1 MTKKIFKSI
10 LIVAGTVLLAS
21 IVIIM
26 SCLYEYFSNIQKDK
40 LADEL
45 DIAASAVELY
55 GTDYLKN
62 IDSERYRITWIQADG
77 KVIYDTQAGAD
88 SMENHAD
95 RQEVKQ
101 ALAEGEGSSSRYSD
115 TLMEKTSYYA
125 RLLDDGSV
133 LRVSTTYATAGLLV
147 LGMLQPILVVLIAAL
162 VLSGILARRISKRIV
177 EPMNSIDLDRPL
189 ENDTYEEL
197 SPLLNRINQQHKEIE
212 MQMRY
217 LKQRTDEFTQ
227 ITESM
232 KEGLILLDNKGN
244 VLSINEAA
252 QNILETDSS
261 CIGHNFL
268 SIERSRSINHAIAKA
283 FEDGHSEEYAEYA
296 GREYQ
301 IDISRIESDGDIV
314 GAVLLAFDIT
324 EQQNAQ
330 RNRREFTANV
340 SHELK
345 TPLQGIIGSAE
356 LIENG
361 MVKPEDM
368 PRFIGHIRKEASR
381 LVTLIEDIIRLSQLD
396 EGRQMPSE
404 QVDLFELADEVKSVL
419 EGACEAK
426 NINMKLMGEHVCV
439 DGVKRLLY
447 EIIYNLC
454 DNAVK
459 YNNEGGIAD
468 IDISSDEK
476 NAYITVRDSGLG
488 IPQDQQQRVFERFY
502 RVDKSHSK
510 ESGGTGLGLS
520 IVKHAV
526 SYHNGTV
533 SMKSEP
539 GNGTEIRVSI
549 PLSK

>member
-26 SCLYEYFSNIQKDK
+26 GCLYEYFSNIQKDK

-252 QNILETDSS
+252 QNILETDSD
-261 CIGHNFL
+261 CIGQSFL
-268 SIERSRSINHAIAKA
+268 SIERSRNINNAIQSA
-283 FEDGHSEEYAEYA
+283 FEEGHSEIYAQY
-296 GREYQ
+296 GSREYQ
-301 IDISRIESDGDIV
+301 VDISRIESGGETV

-368 PRFIGHIRKEASR
+368 PRFTGHIRKEASR

-476 NAYITVRDSGLG
+476 NAYITVRDSGIG
-488 IPQDQQQRVFERFY
+488 IPQDQQERVFERFY

-526 SYHNGTV
+526 SYHNGTI
-533 SMKSEP
+533 SMNSEP

>member
-26 SCLYEYFSNIQKDK
+26 GCLYEYFSNIQKDK

-252 QNILETDSS
+252 QNILETDSD
-261 CIGHNFL
+261 CIGQSFL
-268 SIERSRSINHAIAKA
+268 SIERSRNINNAIQSA
-283 FEDGHSEEYAEYA
+283 FEEGHSEIYAQY
-296 GREYQ
+296 GSREYQ
-301 IDISRIESDGDIV
+301 VDISRIESGGETV

-368 PRFIGHIRKEASR
+368 SRFIGHIRKEASR

-468 IDISSDEK
+468 IDISADEK
-476 NAYITVRDSGLG
+476 NAYITVRDSGIG

-539 GNGTEIRVSI
+539 GNGTEIRVAL
-549 PLSK
+549 PLNK

>member
-26 SCLYEYFSNIQKDK
+26 GCLYEYFSNIQKDK

-217 LKQRTDEFTQ
+217 LKQKTDEFTQ

-252 QNILETDSS
+252 QNILETDSD
-261 CIGHNFL
+261 CIGQSFL
-268 SIERSRSINHAIAKA
+268 SIERSRNINNAIQSA
-283 FEDGHSEEYAEYA
+283 FEEGHSEIYAQY
-296 GREYQ
+296 GSREYQ
-301 IDISRIESDGDIV
+301 VDISRIESGGETV

-368 PRFIGHIRKEASR
+368 PRFTGHIRKEASR
-381 LVTLIEDIIRLSQLD
+381 LVTLIEDILRLSQLD

-426 NINMKLMGEHVCV
+426 HINMKLMGEHVFV

-476 NAYITVRDSGLG
+476 NAYITVRDSGIG
-488 IPQDQQQRVFERFY
+488 IPQDQQERVFERFY

>member
-26 SCLYEYFSNIQKDK
+26 GCLYEYFSNIQKDK

-62 IDSERYRITWIQADG
+62 IDSERYRITWIQTDG

-252 QNILETDSS
+252 QNILETDSD
-261 CIGHNFL
+261 CIGQSFL
-268 SIERSRSINHAIAKA
+268 SIERSRNINNAIQSA
-283 FEDGHSEEYAEYA
+283 FEEGHSEIYAQY
-296 GREYQ
+296 GSREYQ
-301 IDISRIESDGDIV
+301 VDISRIESGGETV

-368 PRFIGHIRKEASR
+368 PRFTGHIRKEASR

-404 QVDLFELADEVKSVL
+404 QVDLFELADEVRSVL

-426 NINMKLMGEHVCV
+426 NINMKLMGEHVSV

-476 NAYITVRDSGLG
+476 NAYITVRDSGIG
-488 IPQDQQQRVFERFY
+488 IPQDQQERVFERFY

-539 GNGTEIRVSI
+539 VNGTEIRVAL
-549 PLSK
+549 PLNK

>member
-1 MTKKIFKSI
+1 MTRKIFKSI
-10 LIVAGTVLLAS
+10 LIVASSVLLAS

-26 SCLYEYFSNIQKDK
+26 GCLYEYFSNIQKQQ

-45 DIAASAVELY
+45 DIAASAVQLD
-55 GTDYLKN
+55 GVKYLETV
-62 IDSERYRITWIQADG
+62 DSSRYRITWIEADG
-77 KVIYDTQAGAD
+77 EVIYDTRTGAD
-88 SMENHAD
+88 AMQNHSD
-95 RQEVKQ
+95 RKEVKE
-101 ALAEGEGSSSRYSD
+101 ALSEGEGSSYRYSD
-115 TLMEKTSYYA
+115 TFMEKTSYYA

-133 LRVSTTYATAGLLV
+133 LRISTTYATAGLLV
-147 LGMLQPILVVLIAAL
+147 LGILEPIIIVLMVAL
-162 VLSGILARRISKRIV
+162 VLSGILARRLSKRIV
-177 EPMNSIDLDRPL
+177 EPMNELDLDKPL

-197 SPLLNRINQQHKEIE
+197 SPLLNRINQQHREID
-212 MQMRY
+212 MQMKSLRQ
-217 LKQRTDEFTQ
+217 KTDEFTQ

-232 KEGLILLDNKGN
+232 KEGLVLLDSKGN
-244 VLSINEAA
+244 VLSINKAA
-252 QNILETDSS
+252 QSILGTDSS
-261 CIGHNFL
+261 SVGSDFL
-268 SIERSRSINHAIAKA
+268 SIDRSRNINSAIKTA
-283 FEDGHSEEYAEYA
+283 FEEGHSEIYAQY
-296 GREYQ
+296 GSREYQ
-301 IDISRIESDGDIV
+301 IDISRIESDGETL
-314 GAVLLAFDIT
+314 GAVILAFDIT

-368 PRFIGHIRKEASR
+368 PRFIEHIRKESSR

-396 EGRQMPSE
+396 EGSEMPHE
-404 QVDLFELADEVKSVL
+404 NVDIFDLAGEVTGVL
-419 EGACEAK
+419 EKACSSK
-426 NINMKLMGEHVCV
+426 RVNMNLTGEHVYIE
-439 DGVKRLLY
+439 GVKRLIY

-459 YNNEGGIAD
+459 YNKAGGTAD
-468 IDISSDEK
+468 IDISADEK
-476 NAYITVRDSGLG
+476 NAYITVRDTGIG
-488 IPQDQQQRVFERFY
+488 IPPDQQERVFERFY

-526 SYHNGTV
+526 SYHNGII

-539 GNGTEIRVSI
+539 GTGTEIKVSL
-549 PLSK
+549 PLGR

>member
-1 MTKKIFKSI
+1 
-10 LIVAGTVLLAS
+10 
-21 IVIIM
+21 
-26 SCLYEYFSNIQKDK
+26 
-40 LADEL
+40 
-45 DIAASAVELY
+45 
-55 GTDYLKN
+55 
-62 IDSERYRITWIQADG
+62 
-77 KVIYDTQAGAD
+77 
-88 SMENHAD
+88 MENHAD

-252 QNILETDSS
+252 QNILETDSD
-261 CIGHNFL
+261 CIGQSFL
-268 SIERSRSINHAIAKA
+268 SIERSRNINNAIQSA
-283 FEDGHSEEYAEYA
+283 FEEGHSEIYAQY
-296 GREYQ
+296 GSREYQ
-301 IDISRIESDGDIV
+301 VDISRIESGGETV

-368 PRFIGHIRKEASR
+368 PRFTGHIRKEASR

-404 QVDLFELADEVKSVL
+404 QVDLFELAGEVKSVL

-426 NINMKLMGEHVCV
+426 HINMKLMGEHVCV

-476 NAYITVRDSGLG
+476 NAYITVRDSGIG
-488 IPQDQQQRVFERFY
+488 IPQDQQERVFERFY

-539 GNGTEIRVSI
+539 GNGTEIRVAL
-549 PLSK
+549 PLNK

>member
-26 SCLYEYFSNIQKDK
+26 GCLYEYFSNIQKDK

-252 QNILETDSS
+252 QNILETDSD
-261 CIGHNFL
+261 CIGQSFL
-268 SIERSRSINHAIAKA
+268 SIERSRNINNAIQSA
-283 FEDGHSEEYAEYA
+283 FEEGHSEIYAQY
-296 GREYQ
+296 GSREYQ
-301 IDISRIESDGDIV
+301 VDISRIESGGETV

-368 PRFIGHIRKEASR
+368 PRFTGHIRKEASR
-381 LVTLIEDIIRLSQLD
+381 LVTLIEDILRLSQLD

-404 QVDLFELADEVKSVL
+404 QVDLFELAEEVRSVL

-426 NINMKLMGEHVCV
+426 HINMKLMGEHVSI

-468 IDISSDEK
+468 IDINSDEK
-476 NAYITVRDSGLG
+476 NAYITVRDSGIG
-488 IPQDQQQRVFERFY
+488 IPQDQQERVFERFY

-539 GNGTEIRVSI
+539 GNGTEIRVAL
-549 PLSK
+549 PLNK

>member
-26 SCLYEYFSNIQKDK
+26 GCLYEYFSNIQKDK

-162 VLSGILARRISKRIV
+162 VLSGMLARRISKRIV

-197 SPLLNRINQQHKEIE
+197 SPLLNRINQQHREIE

-252 QNILETDSS
+252 QNILETDSD
-261 CIGHNFL
+261 CIGQSFL
-268 SIERSRSINHAIAKA
+268 SIERSRNINNAIQSA
-283 FEDGHSEEYAEYA
+283 FEEGHSEIYAQY
-296 GREYQ
+296 GSREYQ
-301 IDISRIESDGDIV
+301 VDISRIESGGETV

-361 MVKPEDM
+361 MVKSEDM
-368 PRFIGHIRKEASR
+368 PRFTGHIRKEASR

-404 QVDLFELADEVKSVL
+404 QVDLFELAGEVKSVL

-426 NINMKLMGEHVCV
+426 NINMKLMGEHVFV

-476 NAYITVRDSGLG
+476 NAYITVRDSGIG
-488 IPQDQQQRVFERFY
+488 IPQDQQERVFERFY

-539 GNGTEIRVSI
+539 GNGTEIRVAL
-549 PLSK
+549 PLNK

>member
-1 MTKKIFKSI
+1 MTGKIFKSI
-10 LIVAGTVLLAS
+10 FVVAGTVLLAS

-26 SCLYEYFSNIQKDK
+26 GCLYEYFSNIQKNQ

-45 DIAASAVELY
+45 DIAASAVQLDGIE
-55 GTDYLKN
+55 YLKT
-62 IDSERYRITWIQADG
+62 IDSGTYRITWIQADG
-77 KVIYDTQAGAD
+77 KVIYDTRAGAD
-88 SMENHAD
+88 SMPNHSD
-95 RQEVKQ
+95 RKEVKE
-101 ALAEGEGSSSRYSD
+101 ALESGEGSSSRYSD

-125 RLLDDGSV
+125 KLLDDGSV
-133 LRVSTTYATAGLLV
+133 LRISTKYATAGLLA
-147 LGMLQPILVVLIAAL
+147 LGMLQPILAVLAAAL
-162 VLSGILARRISKRIV
+162 ALSGLLARRLAKRIV
-177 EPMNSIDLDRPL
+177 EPMNSLDLDRPL

-197 SPLLNRINQQHKEIE
+197 SPLLNRINRQHREIE
-212 MQMRY
+212 MQMRS
-217 LKQRTDEFTQ
+217 LRQKTDEFTQ

-232 KEGLILLDNKGN
+232 KEGLILLDSEGR
-244 VLSINEAA
+244 VLSINKAA
-252 QNILETDSS
+252 QNILGTDSA
-261 CIGHNFL
+261 CTGKDFL
-268 SIERSRSINHAIAKA
+268 SIERSRSINHTIEEA
-283 FEDGHSEEYAEYA
+283 FASGHGEVYAEYG

-301 IDISRIESDGDIV
+301 IDISRIDSDGETV

-361 MVKPEDM
+361 MVKSEDM

-396 EGRQMPSE
+396 ESRQMPYES
-404 QVDLFELADEVKSVL
+404 VDLFELAEEVKDTL

-426 NINMKLMGEHVCV
+426 HISMKLTGEHICT

-459 YNNEGGIAD
+459 YNTEGGTAD
-468 IDISSDEK
+468 IDIGSDGT
-476 NAYITVRDSGLG
+476 NAIITVRDSGIG
-488 IPQDQQQRVFERFY
+488 IPQDRQERVFERFY

-533 SMKSEP
+533 NMQSRP
-539 GNGTEIRVSI
+539 GEGTEVTVSI
-549 PLSK
+549 PLKR

>member
-252 QNILETDSS
+252 QNILETDSD
-261 CIGHNFL
+261 CIGQSFL
-268 SIERSRSINHAIAKA
+268 SIERSRNINNAIQSA
-283 FEDGHSEEYAEYA
+283 FEEGHSEIYAQY
-296 GREYQ
+296 GSREYQ
-301 IDISRIESDGDIV
+301 IDISRIESGGETV

-381 LVTLIEDIIRLSQLD
+381 LVTLIEDILRLSQLD

-476 NAYITVRDSGLG
+476 NAYITVRDSGIG

>member
-26 SCLYEYFSNIQKDK
+26 GCLYEYFSNIQKDK

-252 QNILETDSS
+252 QNILETDSD
-261 CIGHNFL
+261 CIGQSFL
-268 SIERSRSINHAIAKA
+268 SIERSRNINNAIQSA
-283 FEDGHSEEYAEYA
+283 FEEGHSEIYAQY
-296 GREYQ
+296 GSREYQ
-301 IDISRIESDGDIV
+301 VDISRIESGGETV

-381 LVTLIEDIIRLSQLD
+381 LVTLIEDILRLSQLD

-404 QVDLFELADEVKSVL
+404 QVDLFELAEEVRSVL

-426 NINMKLMGEHVCV
+426 HINMKLMGEHVSI

-468 IDISSDEK
+468 IDINSDEK
-476 NAYITVRDSGLG
+476 NAYITVRDSGIG
-488 IPQDQQQRVFERFY
+488 IPQDQQERVFERFY

-539 GNGTEIRVSI
+539 GNGTEIRVAL
-549 PLSK
+549 PLNK

>member
-26 SCLYEYFSNIQKDK
+26 GCLYEYFSNIQKDK
-40 LADEL
+40 LSDEL

-252 QNILETDSS
+252 QNILETDSD
-261 CIGHNFL
+261 CIGQSFL
-268 SIERSRSINHAIAKA
+268 SIERSRNINNAIQSA
-283 FEDGHSEEYAEYA
+283 FEEGHSEIYAQY
-296 GREYQ
+296 GSREYQ
-301 IDISRIESDGDIV
+301 VDISRIESGGETV

-381 LVTLIEDIIRLSQLD
+381 LVTLIEDILRLSQLD

-404 QVDLFELADEVKSVL
+404 QVDLFELAEEVKSVL

-476 NAYITVRDSGLG
+476 NAYITVRDSGIG

>member
-26 SCLYEYFSNIQKDK
+26 GCLYEYFSNIQKDK

-252 QNILETDSS
+252 QNILETDSD
-261 CIGHNFL
+261 CIGQSFL
-268 SIERSRSINHAIAKA
+268 SIERSRNINNAIQSAL
-283 FEDGHSEEYAEYA
+283 EEGHSEIYAQY
-296 GREYQ
+296 GSREYQ
-301 IDISRIESDGDIV
+301 VDISRIESGGETV

-368 PRFIGHIRKEASR
+368 SRFIGHIRKEASR

-426 NINMKLMGEHVCV
+426 NINMKLMGEHVFV

-476 NAYITVRDSGLG
+476 NAYITVRDSGIG
-488 IPQDQQQRVFERFY
+488 IPQDQQERVFERFY

-520 IVKHAV
+520 IVKNAV

-539 GNGTEIRVSI
+539 GNGTEIRVAL
-549 PLSK
+549 PLNK

>member
-26 SCLYEYFSNIQKDK
+26 GCLYEYFSNIQKDK

-252 QNILETDSS
+252 QNILETDSD
-261 CIGHNFL
+261 CIGQSFL
-268 SIERSRSINHAIAKA
+268 SIERSRNINNAIQSA
-283 FEDGHSEEYAEYA
+283 FEEGHSEIYAQY
-296 GREYQ
+296 GSREYQ
-301 IDISRIESDGDIV
+301 VDISRIESGGETV

-368 PRFIGHIRKEASR
+368 PRFTGHIRKEASR

-426 NINMKLMGEHVCV
+426 HINMKLMGEHVSI

-476 NAYITVRDSGLG
+476 NAYITVRDSGIG
-488 IPQDQQQRVFERFY
+488 IPQDQQERVFERFY

>member
-26 SCLYEYFSNIQKDK
+26 GCLYEYFSNIQKDK

-62 IDSERYRITWIQADG
+62 IDSERYRITWIQTDG

-381 LVTLIEDIIRLSQLD
+381 LVTLIEDILRLSQLD

-476 NAYITVRDSGLG
+476 NAYITVRDSGIG

>member
-26 SCLYEYFSNIQKDK
+26 GCLYEYFSNIQKDK

-162 VLSGILARRISKRIV
+162 VLSGILARRISNRIV

-197 SPLLNRINQQHKEIE
+197 SPLLNRINQQHREIE

-217 LKQRTDEFTQ
+217 LKQKTDEFTQ

-261 CIGHNFL
+261 CIGQNFL
-268 SIERSRSINHAIAKA
+268 SIERSLSINHAIAKA

-301 IDISRIESDGDIV
+301 IDISRIESGGETV

-368 PRFIGHIRKEASR
+368 PRFTGHIRKEASR

-404 QVDLFELADEVKSVL
+404 QVDLFELAEEVRSVL

-426 NINMKLMGEHVCV
+426 HINMKLMGEHVSI

-476 NAYITVRDSGLG
+476 NAYITVRDSGIG

>member
-26 SCLYEYFSNIQKDK
+26 GCLYEYFSNIQKDK

-55 GTDYLKN
+55 GTDYLKS
-62 IDSERYRITWIQADG
+62 IDSDRYRITWIQADG
-77 KVIYDTQAGAD
+77 KVIYDTKTGAED
-88 SMENHAD
+88 MENHAD

-217 LKQRTDEFTQ
+217 LKQKTDEFTQ

-252 QNILETDSS
+252 QNILETDSD
-261 CIGHNFL
+261 CIGQSFL
-268 SIERSRSINHAIAKA
+268 NIERNRNINNAIQSA
-283 FEDGHSEEYAEYA
+283 FEEGHSEEHAEYA

-301 IDISRIESDGDIV
+301 VDISRIESGGETV

-404 QVDLFELADEVKSVL
+404 QVDLFELADEVRSVL

-426 NINMKLMGEHVCV
+426 NINMKLMGEHVTV
-439 DGVKRLLY
+439 SGVKRLLY
-447 EIIYNLC
+447 EVIYNLC

-476 NAYITVRDSGLG
+476 NAYITVRDSGIG
-488 IPQDQQQRVFERFY
+488 IPQDQQERVFERFY

-526 SYHNGTV
+526 SYHNGTI

-539 GNGTEIRVSI
+539 GNGTEIRVAL
-549 PLSK
+549 PLNK

>member
-26 SCLYEYFSNIQKDK
+26 GCLYEYFSNIQKDK

-197 SPLLNRINQQHKEIE
+197 SPLLNRINQQHREIE

-217 LKQRTDEFTQ
+217 LKQKTDEFTQ

-252 QNILETDSS
+252 QNILETDSD
-261 CIGHNFL
+261 CIGQSFL
-268 SIERSRSINHAIAKA
+268 SIERSRNINNAIQSA
-283 FEDGHSEEYAEYA
+283 FEEGHSEIYAQY
-296 GREYQ
+296 GSREYQ
-301 IDISRIESDGDIV
+301 VDISRIESGGETV

-404 QVDLFELADEVKSVL
+404 QVDLFELAEEVRSVL

-426 NINMKLMGEHVCV
+426 HINMKLMGEHVSI

-476 NAYITVRDSGLG
+476 NAYITVRDSGIG
-488 IPQDQQQRVFERFY
+488 IPQDQQERVFERFY

-539 GNGTEIRVSI
+539 GNGTEIRVAL
-549 PLSK
+549 PLNK

>member
-26 SCLYEYFSNIQKDK
+26 GCLYEYFSNIQKDK

-101 ALAEGEGSSSRYSD
+101 ALAEGEGSGSRYSD

-227 ITESM
+227 ITKSM

-261 CIGHNFL
+261 CIGQNFL

-368 PRFIGHIRKEASR
+368 PRFTGHIRKEASR

-404 QVDLFELADEVKSVL
+404 QVDLFELADEVRSVL

-476 NAYITVRDSGLG
+476 NAYITVRDSGIG

>member
-26 SCLYEYFSNIQKDK
+26 GCLYEYFSNIQKDK

-252 QNILETDSS
+252 QNILETDSD
-261 CIGHNFL
+261 CIGQSFL
-268 SIERSRSINHAIAKA
+268 SIERSRNINNAIQSA
-283 FEDGHSEEYAEYA
+283 FEEGHSEIYAQY
-296 GREYQ
+296 GSREYQ
-301 IDISRIESDGDIV
+301 VDISRIESGGETV

-368 PRFIGHIRKEASR
+368 PRFTGHIRKEASR

-426 NINMKLMGEHVCV
+426 HINMKLMGEHVCV
-439 DGVKRLLY
+439 DGVKSLLY

-468 IDISSDEK
+468 IDISADEK
-476 NAYITVRDSGLG
+476 NAYITVRDSGIG

-526 SYHNGTV
+526 SYHNGTI
-533 SMKSEP
+533 SMNSEP

>member
-26 SCLYEYFSNIQKDK
+26 GCLYEYFSNIQKDK

-252 QNILETDSS
+252 QNILETDSD
-261 CIGHNFL
+261 CIGQSFL
-268 SIERSRSINHAIAKA
+268 SIERSRNINNAIQSA
-283 FEDGHSEEYAEYA
+283 FEEGHSEEYAEYA

-301 IDISRIESDGDIV
+301 IDISRIESGGETV

-368 PRFIGHIRKEASR
+368 PRFTGHIRKEASR
-381 LVTLIEDIIRLSQLD
+381 LVTLIEDILRLSQLD

-404 QVDLFELADEVKSVL
+404 QVDLFELADEVRSVL

-426 NINMKLMGEHVCV
+426 HINMKLMGEHVSI

-468 IDISSDEK
+468 IDISADEK
-476 NAYITVRDSGLG
+476 NAYITVRDSGIG
-488 IPQDQQQRVFERFY
+488 IPQDQRERVFERFY

-526 SYHNGTV
+526 SYHNGTITLT
-533 SMKSEP
+533 SEP
-539 GNGTEIRVSI
+539 GKGTEIRVSI
-549 PLSK
+549 PLNK

>member
-26 SCLYEYFSNIQKDK
+26 GCLYEYFSNIQKDK

-189 ENDTYEEL
+189 KNDTYEEL

-252 QNILETDSS
+252 QNILETDSD
-261 CIGHNFL
+261 CIGQSFL
-268 SIERSRSINHAIAKA
+268 SIERSRNINNAIQSA
-283 FEDGHSEEYAEYA
+283 FEEGHSEEYAEYA

-301 IDISRIESDGDIV
+301 IDISRIESGGETV
-314 GAVLLAFDIT
+314 GSVLLAFDIT

-368 PRFIGHIRKEASR
+368 PRFTGHIRKEASR
-381 LVTLIEDIIRLSQLD
+381 LVTLIEDILRLSQLD

-404 QVDLFELADEVKSVL
+404 QVDLFELADEVRSVL

-426 NINMKLMGEHVCV
+426 HINMKLMGEHVSI

-476 NAYITVRDSGLG
+476 NAYITVRDSGIG

-539 GNGTEIRVSI
+539 GNGTEIRVAL
-549 PLSK
+549 PLNK

>member
-26 SCLYEYFSNIQKDK
+26 GCLYEYFSNIQKDK

-217 LKQRTDEFTQ
+217 LKQKTDEFTQ

-252 QNILETDSS
+252 QNILETDSD
-261 CIGHNFL
+261 CIGQSFL
-268 SIERSRSINHAIAKA
+268 SIERSRNINNAIQSA
-283 FEDGHSEEYAEYA
+283 FEEGHSEIYAQY
-296 GREYQ
+296 GSREYQ
-301 IDISRIESDGDIV
+301 VDISRIESGGETV

-368 PRFIGHIRKEASR
+368 PRFTGHIRKEASR

-404 QVDLFELADEVKSVL
+404 QVDLFELAGEVKSVL

-426 NINMKLMGEHVCV
+426 NINMKLMGEHVFV

-476 NAYITVRDSGLG
+476 NAYITVRDSGIG
-488 IPQDQQQRVFERFY
+488 IPQDQQERVFERFY

-539 GNGTEIRVSI
+539 GNGTEIRVAL
-549 PLSK
+549 PLNK

>member
-26 SCLYEYFSNIQKDK
+26 GCLYEYFSNIQKDK

-162 VLSGILARRISKRIV
+162 VLSGILARRISKRVV

-197 SPLLNRINQQHKEIE
+197 SPLLNRINQQHREIE

-217 LKQRTDEFTQ
+217 LKQKTDEFTQ

-261 CIGHNFL
+261 CIGQNFL

-368 PRFIGHIRKEASR
+368 PRFTGHIRKEASR
-381 LVTLIEDIIRLSQLD
+381 LVTLIEDILRLSQLD

-404 QVDLFELADEVKSVL
+404 QVDLFELADEVRSVL

-426 NINMKLMGEHVCV
+426 NINMKLMGEHVSI

-476 NAYITVRDSGLG
+476 NAYITVRDSGIG
-488 IPQDQQQRVFERFY
+488 IPQDQQERVFERFY

>member
-26 SCLYEYFSNIQKDK
+26 GCLYEYFSNIQKDK

-55 GTDYLKN
+55 GTDYLKT
-62 IDSERYRITWIQADG
+62 ISSDRYRITWIQADG

-252 QNILETDSS
+252 QNILETDSD
-261 CIGHNFL
+261 CIGQSFL
-268 SIERSRSINHAIAKA
+268 SIERSRNINNAIQSA
-283 FEDGHSEEYAEYA
+283 FEEGHSEIYAQY
-296 GREYQ
+296 GSREYQ
-301 IDISRIESDGDIV
+301 VDISRIESGGETV

-368 PRFIGHIRKEASR
+368 PRFTGHIRKEASR

-476 NAYITVRDSGLG
+476 NAYITVRDSGIG
-488 IPQDQQQRVFERFY
+488 IPQDQQERVFERFY

>member
-252 QNILETDSS
+252 QNILETDSD
-261 CIGHNFL
+261 CIGQSFL
-268 SIERSRSINHAIAKA
+268 SIERSRNINNAIQSA
-283 FEDGHSEEYAEYA
+283 FEEGHSEIYAQY
-296 GREYQ
+296 GSREYQ
-301 IDISRIESDGDIV
+301 VDISRIESGGETV

-404 QVDLFELADEVKSVL
+404 QVDLFELAEEVRSVL

-426 NINMKLMGEHVCV
+426 HINMKLMGEHVSI

-476 NAYITVRDSGLG
+476 NAYITVRDSGIG

>member
-26 SCLYEYFSNIQKDK
+26 GCLYEYFSNIQKDK

-125 RLLDDGSV
+125 RLLDDDSV

-252 QNILETDSS
+252 QNILETDSD
-261 CIGHNFL
+261 CIGQSFL
-268 SIERSRSINHAIAKA
+268 SIERSRNINNAIQSA
-283 FEDGHSEEYAEYA
+283 FKEGHSEIYAQY
-296 GREYQ
+296 GSREYQ
-301 IDISRIESDGDIV
+301 VDISRIESGGETV

-404 QVDLFELADEVKSVL
+404 QVDLFELAEEVRSVL

-426 NINMKLMGEHVCV
+426 HINMKLMGEHVSI

-476 NAYITVRDSGLG
+476 NAYITVRDSGIG

-539 GNGTEIRVSI
+539 GNGTEIRVAL
-549 PLSK
+549 PLNK

>member
-26 SCLYEYFSNIQKDK
+26 GCLYEYFSNIQKDK

-252 QNILETDSS
+252 QNILETDSD
-261 CIGHNFL
+261 CIGQSFL
-268 SIERSRSINHAIAKA
+268 SIERSRNINNAIQSA
-283 FEDGHSEEYAEYA
+283 FEEGHSEIYAQY
-296 GREYQ
+296 GSREYQ
-301 IDISRIESDGDIV
+301 VDISRIESGGETV

-368 PRFIGHIRKEASR
+368 PRFTGYIRKEASR

-426 NINMKLMGEHVCV
+426 NINMKLMGEHVSI

-476 NAYITVRDSGLG
+476 NAYITVRDSGIG
-488 IPQDQQQRVFERFY
+488 IPQDQQERVFERFY

-539 GNGTEIRVSI
+539 GNGTEIRVAL
-549 PLSK
+549 PLNK

>member
-26 SCLYEYFSNIQKDK
+26 GCLYEYFSNIQKDK

-55 GTDYLKN
+55 GTDYLEN
-62 IDSERYRITWIQADG
+62 INSDRYRITWIQADG
-77 KVIYDTQAGAD
+77 KVIYDTQAGAYT
-88 SMENHAD
+88 MENHAD
-95 RQEVKQ
+95 REEVKQ

-177 EPMNSIDLDRPL
+177 EPMNRIDLDRPL

-197 SPLLNRINQQHKEIE
+197 SPLLNRINQQHREIE

-217 LKQRTDEFTQ
+217 LKQKTDEFTQ

-252 QNILETDSS
+252 QNILETDSG
-261 CIGHNFL
+261 CIGQNFL

-368 PRFIGHIRKEASR
+368 PRFTGHIRKEASR
-381 LVTLIEDIIRLSQLD
+381 LVTLIEDILRLSQLD

-404 QVDLFELADEVKSVL
+404 QVDLFELADEVRSVL

-426 NINMKLMGEHVCV
+426 HINMKLMGEHVSI

-468 IDISSDEK
+468 IDISADEK
-476 NAYITVRDSGLG
+476 NAYITVRDSGIG
-488 IPQDQQQRVFERFY
+488 IPQDQRERVFERFY

-526 SYHNGTV
+526 SYHNGTITLT
-533 SMKSEP
+533 SEP
-539 GNGTEIRVSI
+539 GKGTEIRVSI
-549 PLSK
+549 PLNK

>member
-1 MTKKIFKSI
+1 
-10 LIVAGTVLLAS
+10 
-21 IVIIM
+21 
-26 SCLYEYFSNIQKDK
+26 
-40 LADEL
+40 
-45 DIAASAVELY
+45 
-55 GTDYLKN
+55 
-62 IDSERYRITWIQADG
+62 
-77 KVIYDTQAGAD
+77 
-88 SMENHAD
+88 
-95 RQEVKQ
+95 
-101 ALAEGEGSSSRYSD
+101 
-115 TLMEKTSYYA
+115 MEKTSYYA

-217 LKQRTDEFTQ
+217 LKQKTDEFTQ

-368 PRFIGHIRKEASR
+368 PRFTGHIRKEASR
-381 LVTLIEDIIRLSQLD
+381 LVTLIEDILRLSQLD

-404 QVDLFELADEVKSVL
+404 QVDLFELADEVRNVL

-426 NINMKLMGEHVCV
+426 HINMKLMGEHVSI

-476 NAYITVRDSGLG
+476 NAYITVRDSGIG

-526 SYHNGTV
+526 SYHNGTI
-533 SMKSEP
+533 SMNSEP